1 VTAALRVLSIGLDD
15 TLLQDRAVARG
26 DAQDR
31 MVRYADELDQLT
43 YVVYA
48 RRAKRLEARRLAPNL
63 QVIPTNSA
71 VRWALPFDAWRL
83 ARRLARATRFDVV
96 ATQDPFTTG
105 LVGLGVRWRGGPPV
119 NVQVFTSFLEN
130 PGWNASGPLHRLL
143 ARVGQSVLRRAD
155 TVRVESAT
163 ERDKVLRLGLAAERV
178 WVIPL
183 AVNVA
188 RFADADARGVRA
200 RLLGAGG
207 AQLVL
212 YVGRLAPE
220 KDLGTLLRAMKIV
233 STRCDRAR
241 LAVVGEGPEGRFL
254 RSLAQELGLA
264 PTVTFVGAVG
274 HEDLPQY
281 YGACDIFT
289 LSSIYEGIP
298 TVLVEAAL
306 SGRPVVTTR
315 TPNVNDVM
323 EDRVTG
329 LTVPIRSPEALAAA
343 ILELLEDPTRA
354 AAMGRTGREFVRAR
368 YDFEKIYRDVVAMWA
383 ATAARR

>member
-1 VTAALRVLSIGLDD
+1 MTAPLRVLSIGLDD
-15 TLLQDRAVARG
+15 TLLLDRAAARG

-31 MVRYADELDQLT
+31 MVRYAGELDRLT

-48 RRAKRLEARRLAPNL
+48 RRAKRLAARRLAPNL
-63 QVIPTNSA
+63 EVIPTNSA
-71 VRWALPFDAWRL
+71 TRWTLPFDAWRL

-105 LVGLGVRWRGGPPV
+105 LVGLGVRWRGGPPL

-130 PGWNASGPLHRLL
+130 PGWNASGPMHRLL
-143 ARVGQSVLRRAD
+143 ARVGRSVLRRAD

-163 ERDKVLRLGLAAERV
+163 ERDKVLRLGLAADRV

-188 RFADADARGVRA
+188 RFADTDARGVRA
-200 RLLGAGG
+200 RLLGEGG
-207 AQLVL
+207 EQLVL

-220 KDLGTLLRAMKIV
+220 KDLRTLLRAMKIV
-233 STRCDRAR
+233 SARCDRAR
-241 LAVVGEGPEGRFL
+241 LAIVGEGPEGPSL
-254 RSLAQELGLA
+254 RGLAWELGLA
-264 PTVTFVGAVG
+264 TTVTFVGAVS
-274 HEDLPQY
+274 HEDLPRY
-281 YGACDIFT
+281 YGACDVFT
-289 LSSIYEGIP
+289 LSSVYEGIP

-315 TPNVNDVM
+315 TPNVSDVM

-354 AAMGRTGREFVRAR
+354 AAMGRMGREFVRAR
-368 YDFEKIYRDVVAMWA
+368 YDFEKVYRDVVAMWA